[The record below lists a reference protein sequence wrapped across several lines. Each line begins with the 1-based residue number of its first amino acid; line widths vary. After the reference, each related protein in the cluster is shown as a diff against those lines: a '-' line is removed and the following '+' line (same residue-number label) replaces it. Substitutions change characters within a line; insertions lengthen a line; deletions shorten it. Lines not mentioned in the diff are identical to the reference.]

1 MPILQPELLLYISAG
16 ALVGFA
22 VGLTGVGG
30 GSLMTPIL
38 LLFGFPPQVAIG
50 TDLLYAAITKS
61 SGMVM
66 HARRRNV
73 DWTIMKRMA
82 LGSIPAALLTAAAL
96 MVQADQTGARAA
108 GTGAALGG

>member
-30 GSLMTPIL
+30 GSLMTPLL

-50 TDLLYAAITKS
+50 TDLLPIPKADEVSQIAADAHGAQTLAKRTR
-61 SGMVM
+61 
-66 HARRRNV
+66 ARE
-73 DWTIMKRMA
+73 
-82 LGSIPAALLTAAAL
+82 S
-96 MVQADQTGARAA
+96 
-108 GTGAALGG
+108 